1 MQFMLLL
8 KDSKN
13 SKKCISNALKFCQ
26 IYVVMWSFA
35 KFMDLY
41 EVLPK
46 LNILIFFSPNLWSYV
61 KFCQN
66 YGSMLSFGQKY
77 GIMANFATNMELYQV
92 LPNLWSYVKF

>member
-13 SKKCISNALKFCQ
+13 PRKCISNVFKFCQ

-41 EVLPK
+41 EILPK
-46 LNILIFFSPNLWSYV
+46 LKI
-61 KFCQN
+61 
-66 YGSMLSFGQKY
+66 
-77 GIMANFATNMELYQV
+77 
-92 LPNLWSYVKF
+92 